1 MMHARNGNL
10 DAGFGAQASHPFGC
24 LRRERQIYGGLWCN
38 GHFTVAPIMI
48 IIFICVSLTTCAV
61 QATTLTKPEQM
72 GAWVTHEIEFPD
84 LVDTTR
90 NMRRVPIK
98 VHVPLQDG
106 NYPVI
111 VLSPGADGSWD
122 ANLAQARHLASY
134 GYAVL
139 ALEHVGS
146 NTERM
151 KEKFQFEKNL
161 RAMTRNSV
169 EVLTRPKD
177 VSFALDKAEEWN
189 RNHPELKHKLDLTR
203 VGMLGHSFGGYTTL
217 VTFGARVALDWLT
230 PVVAP
235 GKGLGPDLSDARVK
249 ACVALSPQGPGEP
262 FFLETSFSTINRPI
276 LGITGS
282 ADKAQDLSPENRRR
296 FFALIPA
303 GDKIF
308 LWLANA
314 DHNGFSD
321 STGSGKLKLPS
332 KSRDDVQ
339 PIVRAATLLFFE
351 SHLRGSKDA
360 DKALSVET
368 LKPLLRGVV
377 NDLEL
382 QRK

>member
-1 MMHARNGNL
+1 ML
-10 DAGFGAQASHPFGC
+10 GFWLMAFYGFNQSN
-24 LRRERQIYGGLWCN
+24 RVNQIMQIAIS
-38 GHFTVAPIMI
+38 FIT
-48 IIFICVSLTTCAV
+48 FICCLS
-61 QATTLTKPEQM
+61 TTLLALANAPTRPEQM
-72 GAWVTHEIEFPD
+72 GVYATHTIEFPD
-84 LVDTTR
+84 LVDATR

-98 VHVPLQDG
+98 VHVPKQDG
-106 NYPVI
+106 KYPAIVI
-111 VLSPGADGSWD
+111 SHGAGGFWD
-122 ANLAQARHLASY
+122 ANLAQARHLASH
-134 GYAVL
+134 GYVVL

-177 VSFALDKAEEWN
+177 VSFALDRAEEWN
-189 RNHPELKHKLDLTR
+189 RIHPKLKDKIDLTR
-203 VGMLGHSFGGYTTL
+203 VGMLGHSFGAYTTL
-217 VTFGARVALDWLT
+217 ATCGARVALDWLT
-230 PVVAP
+230 PVIAP

-262 FFLETSFSTINRPI
+262 FFLEESFATINRPVF
-276 LGITGS
+276 GITGS
-282 ADKAQDLSPENRRR
+282 KDKAQDLSPENRRR

-332 KSRDDVQ
+332 TSRDDVQ

-351 SHLRGSKDA
+351 SHLRGDKDA
-360 DKALSVET
+360 DKALSVEA
-368 LKPLLRGVV
+368 LKPLLRGVA